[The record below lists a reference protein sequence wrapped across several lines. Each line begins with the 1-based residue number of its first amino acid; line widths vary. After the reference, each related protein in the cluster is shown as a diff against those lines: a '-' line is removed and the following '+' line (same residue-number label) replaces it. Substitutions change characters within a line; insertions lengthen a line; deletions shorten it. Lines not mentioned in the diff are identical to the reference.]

1 VLGLYDFIIAGFYL
15 LRAEGQDLR
24 FRVLSERCLPVQRL
38 FLATPFAGRQPAQWQ
53 CHPAMVLLFLS
64 MLPLHADDPRRQ
76 QALMANG
83 IRLYLEWKSD
93 DRDSDGGTKQAFS

>member
-1 VLGLYDFIIAGFYL
+1 V
-15 LRAEGQDLR
+15 
-24 FRVLSERCLPVQRL
+24 
-38 FLATPFAGRQPAQWQ
+38 
-53 CHPAMVLLFLS
+53 MVLLFLS

-93 DRDSDGGTKQAFS
+93 DRHSNGGTQPALP